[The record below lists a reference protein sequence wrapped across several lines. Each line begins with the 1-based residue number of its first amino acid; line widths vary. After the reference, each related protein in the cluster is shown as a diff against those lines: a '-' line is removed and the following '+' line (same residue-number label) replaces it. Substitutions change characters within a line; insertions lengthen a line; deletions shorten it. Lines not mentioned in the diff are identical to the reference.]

1 MGQSRFNA
9 DAQGELWIESGQ
21 IARSPGHP
29 FYARLNQVL
38 HAEGFDRQAEALCAP
53 HYKDGGRPALPPGVY
68 FRMLLAGYFE
78 GLDSQRAIAWRCAD
92 SLALREFLGIT
103 LTERTPD
110 HSTLTRI
117 RQRLPLEVHEQM
129 FALVLGIARRHK
141 LLRGKTLLVD
151 ATTLEANAAMRSI
164 VRRDTGE
171 NWTEYVTRL
180 ASEDG
185 LENLSAEELAR
196 YDQQRADK
204 KVSNEAW
211 TSPSDPDARIAKMKD
226 GRTHLAY
233 KAEHAVDAATGV
245 IVAAGI
251 EPASGAPDGETLKAR
266 AVEAQINLLRAGSA
280 QAVAEVV
287 GDKGYHKL
295 ETLAWAADY
304 AIETYIPEKHQRGA
318 RDWSQHTR
326 RERRAHA
333 NNAKRTQSPR
343 GRRRLKKRGELIE
356 RSFAH
361 VCETGGGRRAWLRGR
376 ENVGKQ
382 YLVRVAAF
390 NLGLVMRKLFKL
402 GKPRALQ
409 GRKPGTL
416 GLLGACA
423 TALLWAFFVIL
434 RAMRTLAAEL
444 AIHPRRARQGA
455 PRRRPHD
462 NPETTHY
469 PGKSG
474 VISTGC

>member
-1 MGQSRFNA
+1 MAQSKFNT
-9 DAQGELWIESGQ
+9 DAQGELWLESGQ

-38 HAEGFDRQAEALCAP
+38 RAEGFDRQAEALCAP
-53 HYKDGGRPALPPGVY
+53 YYKEGGRPAIPTGVY
-68 FRMLLAGYFE
+68 FRMLLTGYFE

-92 SLALREFLGIT
+92 SLALREFLGIA

-117 RQRLPLEVHEQM
+117 RQRLPLEIHEQI
-129 FALVLGIARRHK
+129 FALVLAIARRHK

-171 NWTEYVTRL
+171 NWKEYVTRL

-204 KVSNEAW
+204 KVSNEDW
-211 TSPSDPDARIAKMKD
+211 QSKSDPEARIAKMKD

-233 KAEHAVDAATGV
+233 KAEHAVDAASGV
-245 IVAAGI
+245 IVAVGI
-251 EPASGAPDGETLKAR
+251 EPAGSSDAETLKPR
-266 AVEAQINLLRAGSA
+266 VIEAQANLIRAGSR
-280 QAVAEVV
+280 QAVREVV

-295 ETLAWAADY
+295 ETLVWTSKQG
-304 AIETYIPEKHQRGA
+304 IETYLPEKKERGQ
-318 RDWSQHTR
+318 RDWSKHTR
-326 RERRAHA
+326 RQRRAHA
-333 NNAKRTQSPR
+333 ANARRMQSRR
-343 GRRRLKKRGELIE
+343 GRRLMKKRGELIE

-361 VCETGGGRRAWLRGR
+361 VCNSGGGRRAWLRGAV
-376 ENVGKQ
+376 NVAKQ
-382 YLVRVAAF
+382 YLLRVAAF
-390 NLGLVMRKLFKL
+390 NLGVVMRKLFEV

-409 GRKPGTL
+409 GARK
-416 GLLGACA
+416 GLLAGENG
-423 TALLWAFFVIL
+423 LLAVIFFIL
-434 RAMRTLAAEL
+434 RAWIAAN
-444 AIHPRRARQGA
+444 ARLFFQSH
-455 PRRRPHD
+455 R
-462 NPETTHY
+462 
-469 PGKSG
+469 
-474 VISTGC
+474 STGRPALFLDPISRVLLLKKN